1 MAKKLL
7 KTLKITKFTM
17 AIDNLEELNQPTK
30 TKMTLFQ
37 KIVQTAEIGLLILA
51 CISFFFRASSF
62 DYQAEFMMISF
73 LGLSFLYIFL
83 PVFLFRSKKIGEHFA
98 AHFAGFLLF
107 LSIIGFLF
115 RIESWPYGRQVQTIP
130 LLLFPIM
137 VVSLMI
143 INAKDKDKINFYLR
157 VTLRFVVI
165 LMPFLLWF
173 GFDFDF

>member
-1 MAKKLL
+1 
-7 KTLKITKFTM
+7 M
-17 AIDNLEELNQPTK
+17 AIDNLEELNQPIK

-37 KIVQTAEIGLLILA
+37 KIVQTLEIVLLA
-51 CISFFFRASSF
+51 PFFGSRFFIGSSF
-62 DYQAEFMMISF
+62 DFDYRSEIIITSF
-73 LGLSFLYIFL
+73 IFLSFVYVFL
-83 PVFLFRSKKIGEHFA
+83 PIFLFRSKKIGEHFA

-107 LSIIGFLF
+107 LSVIGFLF
-115 RIESWPYGRQVQTIP
+115 RIESWPYGREVETIP

-157 VTLRFVVI
+157 IALRFVVI